1 MAAKKGGLGRGLD
14 SLFADTTGVVSGAA
28 PSLLPIHEIE
38 PDKEQPRKTFEQQAL
53 SELAA
58 SIQEHGVLQPIV
70 VRPAQNGAGYRIIA
84 GERRWRAA
92 RLAGLSEIPAVV
104 KDVDEGAAMEMALV
118 ENLQREDLGPV
129 EEALGYQQLMER
141 CGLTQEQAAKKVGKS
156 RPVIANS
163 LRLLNLEPEVLKWLE
178 EGKLSVGHA
187 KVLLSAAEPA
197 LQVEAA
203 RITIQEQL
211 SVRGTEQLLKK
222 WKRAPAKVK
231 EELPPALP
239 GEVEASLREI
249 LGTRVKVSYKKGK
262 GTLQIAFSSDEE
274 LRAYAKR
281 LGEGD
286 GI

>member
-14 SLFADTTGVVSGAA
+14 SLFADTTGVVSGSA
-28 PSLLPIHEIE
+28 PSLLSIHEIE
-38 PDKEQPRKTFEQQAL
+38 PDKEQPRKIFEQQAL

-70 VRPAQNGAGYRIIA
+70 VRPATNGAGYRIIA

-92 RLAGLSEIPAVV
+92 RLAGLSEIPAIIKEVE
-104 KDVDEGAAMEMALV
+104 EGAAMEMALI

-129 EEALGYQQLMER
+129 EEALGYRQLMER

-156 RPVIANS
+156 RPVIANA

-178 EGKLSVGHA
+178 EGKLSAGHA
-187 KVLLSAAEPA
+187 KVLLSSEEPEQ
-197 LQVEAA
+197 QVQAA
-203 RITIQEQL
+203 RITIEQQL
-211 SVRGTEQLLKK
+211 SVRATEQLLKK
-222 WKRAPAKVK
+222 WRRSPAKAQ
-231 EELPPALP
+231 EELPPAFP
-239 GEVEASLREI
+239 REVEASLREV

-262 GTLQIAFSSDEE
+262 GSLQIAFSSDEE

-281 LGEGD
+281 LGEAE
-286 GI
+286 

>member
-222 WKRAPAKVK
+222 WKRAPVKVK